1 MSEPM
6 NDIETDYSDIDM
18 EELDSYLTSP
28 PVRYVTPRATRAPL
42 HRALVRR
49 GARRRPRSRPRRF
62 KIRSTHCGRFA
73 ATRGEASR
81 ANARVARVPFL
92 PTTLT
97 PPPPPPPP
105 PSHPRPRR

>member
-6 NDIETDYSDIDM
+6 NDIEADYSDIDM

-28 PVRYVTPRATRAPL
+28 PVRVRATPGATRAPFR
-42 HRALVRR
+42 RALLDL

-81 ANARVARVPFL
+81 AS
-92 PTTLT
+92 
-97 PPPPPPPP
+97 
-105 PSHPRPRR
+105 PSSPRP